1 MYEGGFGNDSDSD
14 GRYLV
19 LAAVFWQTIVSSGR
33 FFCEKCAVLPLLCF
47 YYCFIVSCLLRNG
60 FPDAVFSSVHSAFSC
75 CLPSTGFL
83 PENSMGLQSDSALQT
98 ILLFPIQLLI
108 WLYSILSFLPW
119 YYITGAGQR
128 KALSSRVKARSTSG
142 LAEGPYRSVDH
153 FDSLAREDF
162 PGKNTLDKL
171 FEYAVQRFGPAQCL
185 GTRDVL
191 SEENEVQPSGKVFK
205 KVNIPI
211 PFIFSPILIFRNQ
224 RCLVL

>member
-1 MYEGGFGNDSDSD
+1 MPFS
-14 GRYLV
+14 V
-19 LAAVFWQTIVSSGR
+19 LFIQKMQL
-33 FFCEKCAVLPLLCF
+33 FFL
-47 YYCFIVSCLLRNG
+47 
-60 FPDAVFSSVHSAFSC
+60 
-75 CLPSTGFL
+75 STGIL
-83 PENSMGLQSDSALQT
+83 PENNMGLQSDSALQS

-153 FDSLAREDF
+153 FDSLATEDF

-211 PFIFSPILIFRNQ
+211 TPPPHFN
-224 RCLVL
+224 V

>member
-1 MYEGGFGNDSDSD
+1 
-14 GRYLV
+14 
-19 LAAVFWQTIVSSGR
+19 
-33 FFCEKCAVLPLLCF
+33 
-47 YYCFIVSCLLRNG
+47 
-60 FPDAVFSSVHSAFSC
+60 
-75 CLPSTGFL
+75 
-83 PENSMGLQSDSALQT
+83 MGLQSDSALQS

-128 KALSSRVKARSTSG
+128 RALSSRVKARSTSG

-211 PFIFSPILIFRNQ
+211 TFFPPILIFETKDALCCNQ
-224 RCLVL
+224 LFLPLADPRRV

>member
-1 MYEGGFGNDSDSD
+1 MSFS
-14 GRYLV
+14 
-19 LAAVFWQTIVSSGR
+19 T
-33 FFCEKCAVLPLLCF
+33 
-47 YYCFIVSCLLRNG
+47 G
-60 FPDAVFSSVHSAFSC
+60 FPDAVFGSVHSEGETCFC
-75 CLPSTGFL
+75 CLLSTGIL
-83 PENSMGLQSDSALQT
+83 PENTMGLQSDSALQS

-142 LAEGPYRSVDH
+142 RAEGPYRSVDH
-153 FDSLAREDF
+153 FDCLATEDF

-171 FEYAVQRFGPAQCL
+171 FDYAVQRFGPAQCL

-191 SEENEVQPSGKVFK
+191 SEENEVQLSGKVFK

-211 PFIFSPILIFRNQ
+211 PLFPILIF
-224 RCLVL
+224 